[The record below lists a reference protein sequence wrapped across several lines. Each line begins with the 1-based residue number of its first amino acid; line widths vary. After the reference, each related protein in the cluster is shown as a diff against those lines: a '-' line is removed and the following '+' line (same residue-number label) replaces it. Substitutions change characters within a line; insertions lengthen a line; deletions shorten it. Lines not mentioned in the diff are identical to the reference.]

1 MVNDRLRRPFGPSLT
16 TAGPSKAGSACGLP
30 GGVVGVGWLGTNSQ
44 KLVCVCVCVRSAV
57 FLTTVVAFFLVEMG
71 DKTQI
76 AAISLAARFHSVIPV
91 AAGATLGMMAA
102 NIPAVFL
109 GERAMKIVPI
119 RYVRIGA
126 ALVFVALGVWTL
138 VGAIRG

>member
-1 MVNDRLRRPFGPSLT
+1 
-16 TAGPSKAGSACGLP
+16 
-30 GGVVGVGWLGTNSQ
+30 LGTNSQ